1 MASKTYEESIESI
14 DERIAQLRA
23 RRRDEVA
30 RHEKR
35 ERSARNLACMALGE
49 AVVSWYG
56 DWRELDPAAFGRA
69 LGQLGPHR
77 ARFRVQGGTP
87 STEEAVRAYR
97 AFRRDVAEADPA
109 DESEEE

>member
-1 MASKTYEESIESI
+1 MASKTYEESLESI

-87 STEEAVRAYR
+87 STEETIRAYR

>member
-30 RHEKR
+30 R
-35 ERSARNLACMALGE
+35 
-49 AVVSWYG
+49 V
-56 DWRELDPAAFGRA
+56 

-77 ARFRVQGGTP
+77 ARFRVQGGPP
-87 STEEAVRAYR
+87 STEEAIRAYR